1 MRAIAPLLIA
11 LCLTAPAHAAVAGT
25 TDEQAVSAA
34 DQAFYEAS
42 LTRKGQAWADFAD
55 EDAVLPAGKGKV
67 AIGAYYDKVYARPG
81 YSLSWRPDFA
91 KVVGDVGVSSGHFE
105 SHSLDAAGHD
115 KHGHGTYVTV
125 WARQKDGGWR
135 YVWDGGTVEP

>member
-1 MRAIAPLLIA
+1 M
-11 LCLTAPAHAAVAGT
+11 
-25 TDEQAVSAA
+25 
-34 DQAFYEAS
+34 
-42 LTRKGQAWADFAD
+42 TRKGQAWADFAD
-55 EDAVLPAGKGKV
+55 ENAVLPAGKGKA
-67 AIGAYYDKVYARPG
+67 AIGAYYDKVYARAG

-91 KVVGDVGVSSGHFE
+91 KVVGDVGVSSGHFD